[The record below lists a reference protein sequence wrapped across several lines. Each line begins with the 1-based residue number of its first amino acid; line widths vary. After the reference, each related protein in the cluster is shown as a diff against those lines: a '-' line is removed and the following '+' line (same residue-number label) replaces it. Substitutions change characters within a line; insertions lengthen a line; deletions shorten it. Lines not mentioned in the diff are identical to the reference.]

1 MKRILYSCF
10 FVLAILFSK
19 NNLAQ
24 TFWTETFGT
33 GCNQYQS
40 AAGVVATASNGAW
53 AITNTGP
60 NDPTPNNWFISAT
73 ENGNAV
79 GACGTGCGTNRTLH
93 VGNDIASPA
102 AGFVCPTGDCGA
114 AYDAGFGAN
123 DVATDKRAESPV
135 INCTGQ
141 TGISVSFKYMT
152 EGDPGFDF
160 AELHYFNGAVW
171 STLTTLAITAN
182 TASCAAGQ
190 GVWTAFTAALPASA
204 NNNPSVKIG
213 FRWVNNDD
221 LTGTDPS
228 VAIDDIILFKP
239 SSTLSLTTA
248 STVCSNVGV
257 AATISGTT
265 AGTTAFGWGSVPAG
279 AVFTGTTALGTTAT
293 VTYPSAGVYTVVVV
307 GFVGASP
314 TYTAAQSVTVSTT
327 PTVTIAPP
335 SQTICAGN
343 TATLTANSTAGS
355 TYQWATGTFPAII
368 PLGTSS
374 VQTTSPASNSTYTV
388 VTSIGSCT
396 AFASCNVII
405 GAGLSITGSA
415 SPTAGCSGSP
425 VTLTAGGATSYT
437 WVAPPSTT
445 LAGNGS
451 TQNVSPTVAT
461 TYSVYGSSGSCTGS
475 TTIQTNISSG
485 ITLTVTAS
493 SATTCPGQPVTLT
506 ASGGVNY
513 TWSPG
518 SSLSSTSGSPVT
530 ATPTIATTYT
540 VVGDNGAGCTGTA
553 NITINMGSGATGSA
567 TASSYSVC
575 AGFSSTL
582 TAPSASGYTWTG
594 ASLGGPVNQPS
605 IAVGPGIYS
614 YTASNGA
621 GCDAVGSITI
631 YTLAPL
637 VIGVVQSS
645 PTTCIASNYPKYSH
659 AVTFTA
665 SGASNYVWSVY
676 VPSIVTNSLGPTIS
690 VRPPTST
697 QYTVTGNTS
706 TCSGTAV
713 VTVTVIPQF
722 TMSVIPK
729 QPIICLGDSIKLYVA
744 SVGTLATLP
753 IINYV
758 WYDPQ
763 APSLDNPFN
772 PTVTAYPSSTDTYS
786 VEIYD
791 SKACVSL
798 PRLVT
803 VTVLPQPITAVSL
816 PTIGG
821 IVTNTICYVG
831 DRPSDPNVNIQLTAT
846 DGNPPL
852 PGVVPTYTW
861 IPPYYGPPN
870 PILTANPINGSPGSV
885 IVSAPQKLPTIQT
898 YTVKSG
904 YNGVPGCVRYD
915 TVSVI
920 AVDCRSVT
928 ISSVHFTTATT
939 NDTICSRNCV
949 TFLNQSDTASG
960 GPQTY
965 TWTCFGGSPATS
977 TLQSPT
983 ICYNLP
989 GVYWVRLKVC
999 NPYAK
1004 PGGSCATIAKN
1015 GFIHVVDVPNT
1026 TIVAPG
1032 NLASDQT
1039 IRFGETYTMVAS
1051 GARSYI
1057 WTPDYRITSLTS
1069 PTVVV
1074 NPINTTQYI
1083 VTGYNSKGC
1092 SSSDT
1097 VNVIVINDCGEMF
1110 VPTAFSPNAD
1120 GTNDVLYV
1128 RGVCLET
1135 LNFMVF
1141 NRWGEKVFE
1150 TTDIKKGWDG
1160 TFKGEDMNTGVFV
1173 YRLEGKTY
1181 DGKGFSSKGNV
1192 TLIR

>member
-1 MKRILYSCF
+1 MNRILYSCF

-24 TFWTETFGT
+24 TFWTEDFGIGCST
-33 GCNQYQS
+33 GNL
-40 AAGVVATASNGAW
+40 ATAGVPTATNGAW
-53 AITNTGP
+53 TVATLASGP
-60 NDPTPNNWFISAT
+60 GNGAQSNLWYISAE
-73 ENGNAV
+73 ENGNPIGTCGSPC
-79 GACGTGCGTNRTLH
+79 GANRTLH
-93 VGNDIASPA
+93 VSSFFADL
-102 AGFVCPTGDCGA
+102 GA
-114 AYDAGFGAN
+114 AYLAGAGAN
-123 DVATDKRAESPV
+123 TNIRAESPT

-141 TGISVSFKYMT
+141 TGISLSFKYLT
-152 EGDPGFDF
+152 DGIAGIDF
-160 AELHYFNGAVW
+160 CEVLYSINNGGTW
-171 STLTTLAITAN
+171 ISLGNLLSSSTGPCLPQGTW
-182 TASCAAGQ
+182 ASS
-190 GVWTAFTAALPASA
+190 TFPLPATV
-204 NNNPSVKIG
+204 NNNPTVKIG
-213 FRWVNNDD
+213 FRWENNDPS
-221 LTGTDPS
+221 GNDPS

-265 AGTTAFGWGSVPAG
+265 AGTTSFTWTSNPAG
-279 AVFTGTTALGTTAT
+279 PVFTGTTTLGTSAT
-293 VTYPSAGVYTVVVV
+293 ITYPSAGVYTVVVI
-307 GFVGASP
+307 GFVGAAP

-396 AFASCNVII
+396 AFASCNVVI
-405 GAGLSITGSA
+405 GAGLTITGSA

-540 VVGDNGAGCTGTA
+540 VVGDNGASCTGTA

-594 ASLGGPVNQPS
+594 TSLGGPVNQPS

-631 YTLAPL
+631 YTLGPL
-637 VIGVVQSS
+637 AINVVQSS

-676 VPSIVTNSLGPTIS
+676 VPSIMTNSLGATIS

-722 TMSVIPK
+722 TMSIIPK

-744 SVGTLATLP
+744 SVGTLASLP
-753 IINYV
+753 IVNYV

-763 APSLDNPFN
+763 PPSLDNPFN

-803 VTVLPQPITAVSL
+803 VTVLPQPVTAVSL

-852 PGVVPTYTW
+852 SGVVPTYTW

-885 IVSAPQKLPTIQT
+885 IVSAPQKLPAIQT

-1110 VPTAFSPNAD
+1110 VPTAFSPNGD

-1160 TFKGEDMNTGVFV
+1160 TYKGEDMNTGVFV